1 MTQHDFHCF
10 SCLLQSY
17 MKKVI
22 TKLEEKGTPAE
33 QVDAFKKSAGKAVT
47 YILENFGEWQFFLGE
62 NMDPDGMVVLMGF
75 REDGL
80 TPYML
85 FFKDGLEEEKLVS
98 YTHLEDV

>member
-1 MTQHDFHCF
+1 
-10 SCLLQSY
+10 

-22 TKLEEKGTPAE
+22 AKLEEKGTPAE

-47 YILENFGEWQFFLGE
+47 YILENFGEWEFFLGE

-98 YTHLEDV
+98 CAHWKMPKFSCACVFMMRA